1 MKNTFKKSIAILLS
15 LLMLSTGLVPAFAG
29 DNNCKLT
36 IGGQIYA
43 GTQKTATAQIK
54 GLDKNTANEIKSSG
68 GFDWKATCTN
78 VTNYTVKVAAT
89 PAVKLNEESDGT
101 YTLSQNATVTLP
113 SVDNST
119 RPVIAVTATTKDSSY
134 TCAQSFTVKI
144 PYSKIDVEFVEN
156 ASGTNNSSYDNNSS
170 TLYIDQ
176 EESATLKP
184 TVKPN
189 DNDDS
194 IDVAVSDPA
203 DKNLTK
209 HVSYTSND
217 SDGTY
222 TFTVSKRADLYR
234 A

>member
-1 MKNTFKKSIAILLS
+1 MQAHNRRSNLCRHT
-15 LLMLSTGLVPAFAG
+15 
-29 DNNCKLT
+29 
-36 IGGQIYA
+36 
-43 GTQKTATAQIK
+43 KTATAQIK

-101 YTLSQNATVTLP
+101 YTLSQNATVSLP

-144 PYSKIDVEFVEN
+144 PYSKIDVEFVED
-156 ASGTNNSSYDNNSS
+156 ASGTNNSSYDSNSS

-176 EESATLKP
+176 EESATLSLLLNRMTMMIQLMLQSVTRQIK
-184 TVKPN
+184 
-189 DNDDS
+189 
-194 IDVAVSDPA
+194 I
-203 DKNLTK
+203 
-209 HVSYTSND
+209 
-217 SDGTY
+217 
-222 TFTVSKRADLYR
+222 
-234 A
+234 

>member
-1 MKNTFKKSIAILLS
+1 MKKILKKSIAILLS
-15 LLMLSTGLVPAFAG
+15 LLMLSTGLVSAFA
-29 DNNCKLT
+29 DNNNCKLT

-119 RPVIAVTATTKDSSY
+119 RPVIAVTATT
-134 TCAQSFTVKI
+134 
-144 PYSKIDVEFVEN
+144 
-156 ASGTNNSSYDNNSS
+156 
-170 TLYIDQ
+170 
-176 EESATLKP
+176 
-184 TVKPN
+184 
-189 DNDDS
+189 
-194 IDVAVSDPA
+194 
-203 DKNLTK
+203 
-209 HVSYTSND
+209 
-217 SDGTY
+217 
-222 TFTVSKRADLYR
+222 
-234 A
+234 